1 MVVVVVDVPV
11 VVLVLVL
18 VLLGSSLASEST
30 NTDGC
35 SAGCTGVSGPS
46 RRGGNTSPAQRVR
59 QVEMSFGVAIPVLS
73 PHDNEIVLLYN
84 KMKEATS
91 GFEP

>member
-1 MVVVVVDVPV
+1 VVVVDVPV

-18 VLLGSSLASEST
+18 VLLASEST
-30 NTDGC
+30 NTNGC
-35 SAGCTGVSGPS
+35 SAGCTGVSGPR

-59 QVEMSFGVAIPVLS
+59 QVEISFGVAIPVLS